1 MNIHEQL
8 DLAGLLTVL
17 SVDQLQV
24 LVDTMNPDEP
34 DRDIKERLIRIEI
47 DRQERLAY
55 GRNI

>member
-1 MNIHEQL
+1 MNIYEQL

-17 SVDQLQV
+17 SIDQLQV
-24 LVDTMNPDEP
+24 LVDTLSPGEP

-47 DRQERLAY
+47 DRQERLVH